1 MLKKILSNEKRVV
14 LLGGGFISSEFAKLL
29 KKKNK
34 KVLLINRKKIDFL
47 KKNSVNKIDKI
58 IKDTDIVFIIAAEAP
73 VKTVKMF
80 SNNIIILKNIL
91 LGIEKKNLHKVI
103 YLSSDAVY
111 NDSMNPLN
119 EKSKTE
125 TSNLH
130 GMMHISRE
138 KILNNYYN
146 DRLLIFR
153 STLVYGVNDPHN
165 GYGPNQFIRSAKKNK
180 LIKLFGKGEEKRD
193 HIWVNDLTE
202 MMYEI
207 IYNNKKNILGIL
219 NLASGKII
227 SFSEIATLIKKNIS
241 KVNISNLERKIPPPH
256 NGYRPI
262 DITKFNKFSKFKPK
276 SFSIVLRKIIQN
288 YKEM

>member
-1 MLKKILSNEKRVV
+1 MLKKNISNKKRVV

-29 KKKNK
+29 KRRNK
-34 KVLLINRKKIDFL
+34 KVLLISRKKIDFL

-58 IKDTDIVFIIAAEAP
+58 LKDTDTVFIIAAEAP

-111 NDSMNPLN
+111 NDSMKPLT

-146 DRLLIFR
+146 DKLLIFR

-165 GYGPNQFIRSAKKNK
+165 GYGPNQFIRSAKKNN

-202 MMYEI
+202 MMYKI
-207 IYNNKKNILGIL
+207 IFNKKNILGIF
-219 NLASGKII
+219 NLACGKLI
-227 SFSEIATLIKKNIS
+227 SFAEIAKLIKKNIS
-241 KVNISNLERKIPPPH
+241 KVNLRNLERKIPPPH

-262 DITKFNKFSKFKPK
+262 DIAKFNKFSKFKPNN
-276 SFSIVLRKIIQN
+276 FSIVLKKIIQN
-288 YKEM
+288 YKEI